1 MPRST
6 ISSEQLRAA
15 RALLRWE
22 QTDLCREAGVSL
34 ATIRRLEGKPGVLA
48 AHAST
53 VEKLKGA
60 VERAGVRFVEANG
73 EGAGVRFVEANGEG
87 AGVRFMRGGG

>member
-1 MPRST
+1 MLHLTFCEFRVPRSS

-22 QTDLCREAGVSL
+22 QTDLCRESGVSL
-34 ATIRRLEGKPGVLA
+34 ATIRRLEGKPGALA

-53 VEKLKGA
+53 VGKLVGA
-60 VERAGVRFVEANG
+60 VERAGVRFVEADG
-73 EGAGVRFVEANGEG
+73 EGEGVRFTKARRV
-87 AGVRFMRGGG
+87 